1 MTIEDIILSGDTRG
15 VSRLRRRLPAD
26 FCQSAAQ
33 YVLDSEGTVLILTGF
48 YVKGSW
54 ETDGPPGAVAIGRAL
69 EALGRKVIYITDGA
83 APMLRGLVGRPKDKV
98 REFPITGREAS
109 KIAARSILTAVK
121 PGLAISIER
130 CGMTKES
137 KLYLNMRGIDISE
150 HTAKLDYLFQGVKK
164 NVAIG
169 DGGNEIGM
177 GSVYEHIPAVS
188 TLVPDPAVTPAD
200 HLIIASVSNWGG
212 YGLVACLSILTG
224 KDLLPS
230 TEEEFKMVKKWIDLG
245 GVDGISGE
253 KVYTV
258 DNMDAG
264 QTANILSRL
273 HQEVAASREAA

>member
-1 MTIEDIILSGDTRG
+1 MTIEDIILSRDTRG
-15 VSRLRRRLPAD
+15 VSRLRRKVPAD
-26 FCQSAAQ
+26 FCQQAAQ

-69 EALGRKVIYITDGA
+69 EALDKKVVYVTDGA
-83 APMLRGLVGRPKDKV
+83 APMLRGLVGGPKNKV
-98 REFPITGREAS
+98 REFPVTGHEDS
-109 KIAARSILTAVK
+109 KIVARSLNTELK

-130 CGMTKES
+130 CGLTKES
-137 KLYLNMRGIDISE
+137 KLYLNMRGVDISE
-150 HTAKLDYLFQGVKK
+150 NTAKLDYLFQIVDR

-177 GSVYEHIPAVS
+177 GSVYDHIPAVS
-188 TLVPDPAVTPAD
+188 ALVPAPAVTPAE
-200 HLIIASVSNWGG
+200 HLILASVSNWGG
-212 YGLVACLSILTG
+212 YGLVACLSMLTG

-230 TEEEFKMVKKWIDLG
+230 IEEEFEMVKQWIDLG

-258 DNMDAG
+258 DNMDALH
-264 QTANILSRL
+264 TANILTRL
-273 HQEVAASREAA
+273 QREVEAARAAA

>member
-15 VSRLRRRLPAD
+15 VSRLRRRLPPD
-26 FCQSAAQ
+26 FCRQAAQ
-33 YVLDSEGTVLILTGF
+33 YVIESESPILILTGF

-69 EALGRKVIYITDGA
+69 EALGKDVFYVTDGA
-83 APMLRGLVGRPKDKV
+83 APMLRKMVGSPKKKV
-98 REFPITGREAS
+98 REFPITGHEAS
-109 KIAARSILTAVK
+109 KIAARSITTELK

-130 CGMTKES
+130 CGMTKDP
-137 KLYLNMRGIDISE
+137 KLYLNMRGVDISE
-150 HTAKLDYLFQGVKK
+150 NTAKLDYLFRGVRRT
-164 NVAIG
+164 VAIG

-177 GSVYEHIPAVS
+177 GSVYDHVPAVS

-212 YGLVACLSILTG
+212 YGLVACLSILSG
-224 KDLLPS
+224 QDLLPS
-230 TEEEFKMVKKWIDLG
+230 AEEEFEMVKQWIDLG

-264 QTANILSRL
+264 KTANILSRL
-273 HQEVAASREAA
+273 SREVAAAKVAV

>member
-33 YVLDSEGTVLILTGF
+33 YVLDSEGCVLILTGF

-54 ETDGPPGAVAIGRAL
+54 ETDGPPGALAIGRAL
-69 EALGRKVIYITDGA
+69 EALGKDVFYVTDGA
-83 APMLRGLVGRPKDKV
+83 APMLRSMVGGPKKKV
-98 REFPITGREAS
+98 REFPITGHEAS
-109 KIAARSILTAVK
+109 KIAARSITTELK

-130 CGMTKES
+130 CGMTREP
-137 KLYLNMRGIDISE
+137 KLYLNMRGVDISE
-150 HTAKLDYLFQGVKK
+150 HTAKLDYLFRGVKRT
-164 NVAIG
+164 VAIG

-177 GSVYEHIPAVS
+177 GSVYDHIPAVS

-212 YGLVACLSILTG
+212 YGLVGSLSILTG

-230 TEEEFKMVKKWIDLG
+230 AEEEFEMVKKWIDLG

-264 QTANILSRL
+264 HTASILSRL

>member
-15 VSRLRRRLPAD
+15 VSRLRRRLPPD
-26 FCQSAAQ
+26 FCRQAAQ
-33 YVLDSEGTVLILTGF
+33 YVIESESPVLILTGF

-69 EALGRKVIYITDGA
+69 EALGKDVFYVTDGA
-83 APMLRGLVGRPKDKV
+83 APMLRKMVGSPKKKV
-98 REFPITGREAS
+98 REFPITGHEAS
-109 KIAARSILTAVK
+109 KIAARSITTELK

-130 CGMTKES
+130 CGMTKDP
-137 KLYLNMRGIDISE
+137 KLYLNMRGVDISE
-150 HTAKLDYLFQGVKK
+150 HTAKLDYLFRGV
-164 NVAIG
+164 NRTVAIG

-177 GSVYEHIPAVS
+177 GSVYDHVPAVS

-212 YGLVACLSILTG
+212 YGLVACLSILSG

-230 TEEEFKMVKKWIDLG
+230 AEEEFEMVKQWIDLG

-264 QTANILSRL
+264 KTANILSRL
-273 HQEVAASREAA
+273 SREVAAARAAA

>member
-15 VSRLRRRLPAD
+15 VSRLRRKLPPD
-26 FCQSAAQ
+26 FCQRAAQ
-33 YVLDSEGTVLILTGF
+33 YVLDSEGPVIILTGF

-69 EALGRKVIYITDGA
+69 EALGREVTYVTDGA
-83 APMLRGLVGRPKDKV
+83 TPMLRGLVGEPENKV
-98 REFPITGREAS
+98 REFPVADHEAS
-109 KIAARSILTAVK
+109 KAIAEVFLEELK

-130 CGMTKES
+130 CGMTRET
-137 KLYLNMRGIDISE
+137 KLYLNMRSVDISE
-150 HTAKLDYLFQGVKK
+150 HTAKLDYLFEGVEKT
-164 NVAIG
+164 VAIG

-177 GSVYEHIPAVS
+177 GSVYDHIPAVS
-188 TLVPDPAVTPAD
+188 TLVPDPAVTPTD
-200 HLIIASVSNWGG
+200 RLIIASVSNWGG
-212 YGLVACLSILTG
+212 YGLVGCLSILTG

-230 TEEEFKMVKKWIDLG
+230 VEEEFEMVKKWIDLG

-264 QTANILSRL
+264 HTANVLSRI
-273 HQEVAASREAA
+273 SREIAEARAAA